1 MLGVLICTPPTAII
15 FLSAEELCKWNCRS
29 SKIMKNQMKNKYCL
43 DEKDWQRAKAALTL
57 AKNFGLIP
65 DDTVEALEERR
76 KEKNEENRHK
86 QEKGEL
92 FYGPYF
98 YTPPMYLQYELTRFR
113 LDFVQPSE
121 KIKQLGVC
129 PSFTRE
135 ERLNFYENNHD
146 LFGRYHGDYFH
157 HLRM

>member
-1 MLGVLICTPPTAII
+1 M
-15 FLSAEELCKWNCRS
+15 R
-29 SKIMKNQMKNKYCL
+29 NQMKNKYCL
-43 DEKDWQRAKAALTL
+43 DEKELQKAKAALSL
-57 AKNFGLIP
+57 AKNFGLIL
-65 DDTVEALEERR
+65 DDSLEALEERR

-86 QEKGEL
+86 QENGEL
-92 FYGPYF
+92 FYGPCF

-146 LFGRYHGDYFH
+146 LFGRYNGDYFPFEDVEQIIEKR
-157 HLRM
+157 LREEAYDKLIQNILCQSD

>member
-1 MLGVLICTPPTAII
+1 
-15 FLSAEELCKWNCRS
+15 
-29 SKIMKNQMKNKYCL
+29 MKNQMKNKYCL
-43 DEKDWQRAKAALTL
+43 DEKDWQKAKAALLL
-57 AKNFGLIP
+57 AKNFGLIL
-65 DDTVEALEERR
+65 DDTLEALEERR

-129 PSFTRE
+129 PSFTRDTSIE
-135 ERLNFYENNHD
+135 TLWSIASINSRRVQVLISVFLKMPLHSRLHSW
-146 LFGRYHGDYFH
+146 
-157 HLRM
+157 